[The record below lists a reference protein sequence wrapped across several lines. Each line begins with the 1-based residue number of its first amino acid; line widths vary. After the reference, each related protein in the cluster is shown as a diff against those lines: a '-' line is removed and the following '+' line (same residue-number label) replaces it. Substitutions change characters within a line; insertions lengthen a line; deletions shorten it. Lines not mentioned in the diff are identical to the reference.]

1 MEVIL
6 AVTKSCHH
14 CPILERELKR
24 MEVPYCVRYFEDHP
38 EVIEKYGLRTSPVVI
53 VDGQVVF
60 KGMPSI
66 SELERFFSERKT

>member
-14 CPILERELKR
+14 SPILERELKR
-24 MEVPYCVRYFEDHP
+24 MEVPYCVSYFEDHP
-38 EVIEKYGLRTSPVVI
+38 EVIEKYGLKKSPVVI